1 MSDQRDMTDLNL
13 TFSAELWMYHGK
25 GAWYFLTLPE
35 EDTEQIKFLSSQQQR
50 GWGSV
55 RVTASIGQTTWNT
68 SVFPDT
74 KAGAYLL
81 PVKAEVRKKEQI
93 EVGNIVTVTLT
104 F

>member
-1 MSDQRDMTDLNL
+1 MRDLNL

-25 GAWYFLTLPE
+25 GAWHFITLPE
-35 EDTEQIKFLSSQQQR
+35 EDSEQIKFLSSQERR

-55 RVTASIGQTTWNT
+55 RVTASIGQTTWKT

-81 PVKAEVRKKEQI
+81 PVKAEVRKKEKI
-93 EVGNIVTVTLT
+93 EAGNLVTVTLK

>member
-1 MSDQRDMTDLNL
+1 MRDLNL

-25 GAWYFLTLPE
+25 GAGHFLTLPE
-35 EDTEQIKFLSSQQQR
+35 EDSEQIKFLSSQERR

-55 RVTASIGQTTWNT
+55 RVTASIGQTTWKT

-81 PVKAEVRKKEQI
+81 PVKAEVRKKEKI
-93 EVGNIVTVTLT
+93 EASNLVTVTLK

>member
-1 MSDQRDMTDLNL
+1 
-13 TFSAELWMYHGK
+13 MYQGK
-25 GAWYFLTLPE
+25 GAWHFLTLPA
-35 EDTEQIKFLSSQQQR
+35 EDSQQIKFLSSQER
-50 GWGSV
+50 RNWGSV

-74 KAGAYLL
+74 KAGAYML

-93 EVGNIVTVTLT
+93 EVGNIVTVTLK